1 MVQIDIASMSSGVH
15 EVALKPAAGDLDLNE
30 EEFSDIEARVRLD
43 IGEQQILAQLSV
55 SALANLVCD
64 RTLVPF
70 TQAVNGEYVVV
81 FTRRPAEQAETDET
95 IKPLDPTSR
104 ELDVTDELRD
114 TLLLSIPLR
123 KVAPEASDAQL
134 VLTYG
139 GEEDT
144 GVSVDPRWEA
154 LRKLKKSG

>member
-1 MVQIDIASMSSGVH
+1 MVQIDIASMSNGVH
-15 EVALKPAAGDLDLNE
+15 EVALNPAPGDLDLNE

-55 SALANLVCD
+55 SALANLICD
-64 RTLVPF
+64 RTLAPF
-70 TQAVNGEYVVV
+70 TQSVNGDYAVV
-81 FTRRPAEQAETDET
+81 FARRPIEEADADET
-95 IKPLDPTSR
+95 IKPLDPTAR
-104 ELDVTDELRD
+104 ELDVTDEIRD

-139 GEEDT
+139 GEEDA

-154 LRKLKKSG
+154 LRKLKRSG